1 VAPVN
6 YGFLAPKGTPK
17 EVVAKI
23 QLAAQ
28 KVIENHGG
36 YVKDRLDKFGAQV
49 DFMAT
54 REYTIFLS
62 NQYDYYGNMI
72 KSIKQ

>member
-1 VAPVN
+1 MID
-6 YGFLAPKGTPK
+6 
-17 EVVAKI
+17 KI

-28 KVIENHGG
+28 KVMENHGA
-36 YVKDRLDKFGAQV
+36 YVKDRLDNFGAQV

-54 REYTIFLS
+54 REYSTFLR

-72 KSIKQ
+72 KSLKQ